1 MQGQNAYLD
10 DTIKSMLADNASAY
24 QLASVV
30 LAETPMAAGHMLD
43 QSAAYLQIQAL
54 GAIPFMILMSSV
66 FILRIDGKAH

>member
-1 MQGQNAYLD
+1 MVGPD
-10 DTIKSMLADNASAY
+10 ASSF
-24 QLASVV
+24 QLVSVV